1 MLGIVDYGAGN
12 QTSVRRALDA
22 LGLSSTISHDAE
34 TLWACEGLLVPGV
47 GAAGQ
52 AMQQLRATGL
62 DGLLRDAAKQ
72 GKPVLGICL
81 GCQILLEY
89 SEENDTRLLGLI
101 KGQCRRFSPDL
112 KEEDGRPAP
121 VPHMG
126 WNTLRSVQT
135 DCPLLSQVESGAFFY
150 FVHSYYVDPDPSQII
165 AQSFYGHAF
174 TAIVGHEGLWG
185 VQFHPEKS
193 GRPGLQILKN
203 FSAYCRKE
211 EHHAQ

>member
-22 LGLSSTISHDAE
+22 LGLSATISHDAA
-34 TLWACEGLLVPGV
+34 TLSSCEGLIVPGV

-52 AMQQLRATGL
+52 AMQQLRSTGL
-62 DGLLRDAAKQ
+62 DALLRDAANQ
-72 GKPVLGICL
+72 GKPLLGICL
-81 GCQILLEY
+81 GCQILLEH
-89 SEENDTRLLGLI
+89 SEENDTDLLGLI
-101 KGQCRRFSPDL
+101 KGQCRRFAPDL

-126 WNTLRSVQT
+126 WNTLRNVHATCS
-135 DCPLLSQVESGAFFY
+135 LLNDVATEAFFY
-150 FVHSYYVDPDPSQII
+150 FVHSFYVDPDPSQII

-203 FSAYCRKE
+203 FYRYCRKE
-211 EHHAQ
+211 DRHAQ